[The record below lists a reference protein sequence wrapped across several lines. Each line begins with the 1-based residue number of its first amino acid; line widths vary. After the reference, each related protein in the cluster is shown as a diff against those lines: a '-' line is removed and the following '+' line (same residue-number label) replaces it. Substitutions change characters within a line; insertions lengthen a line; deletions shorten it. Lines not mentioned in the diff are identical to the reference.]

1 MKLDLR
7 FFASLR
13 ETLGVSEEVITVP
26 VTVKTIS
33 DLRLL
38 LIERGNPWA
47 EVLAEGKVLRCAL
60 NHHMVE
66 ASTPLQDGAEVAFF
80 PPVTGG

>member
-1 MKLDLR
+1 MKLELR

-13 ETLGVSEEVITVP
+13 EALSVSQETIEVP
-26 VTVKTIS
+26 ASVKTIS
-33 DLRLL
+33 DLRLY
-38 LIERGNPWA
+38 LIERGNTWA

-60 NHHMVE
+60 NHHMVDP
-66 ASTPLQDGAEVAFF
+66 STLLKEGDEVAFF

>member
-1 MKLDLR
+1 MKLELR

-13 ETLGVSEEVITVP
+13 EALGVAQEETTIP
-26 VTVKTIS
+26 DTVKTIT
-33 DLRLL
+33 DLRIY

-47 EVLAEGKVLRCAL
+47 EVLAENKVLRCAL
-60 NHHMVE
+60 NQVMVE
-66 ASTPLQDGAEVAFF
+66 ASTPLKENAEVAFF

>member
-1 MKLDLR
+1 MKLELR

-13 ETLGVSEEVITVP
+13 EALGVSQEDITIP
-26 VTVKTIS
+26 EAVKTIA
-33 DLRLL
+33 DLRSHLTQ
-38 LIERGNPWA
+38 RGHPWS
-47 EVLAEGKVLRCAL
+47 EVLADGKVLRCAL
-60 NHHMVE
+60 NHHMVD

>member
-1 MKLDLR
+1 MKLELR

-13 ETLGVSEEVITVP
+13 EALGVSQESITIP
-26 VTVKTIS
+26 DNIKTIA
-33 DLRLL
+33 DLRVH

-47 EVLAEGKVLRCAL
+47 EVLADGKVLRCAL
-60 NHHMVE
+60 NHHMVD
-66 ASTPLQDGAEVAFF
+66 TTTLLQEGAEVAFF

>member
-1 MKLDLR
+1 MKLELR

-13 ETLGVSEEVITVP
+13 EALGVSQESIAIPDNVQ
-26 VTVKTIS
+26 TIA
-33 DLRLL
+33 DLREH
-38 LIERGNPWA
+38 LIDRGSPWA

-60 NHHMVE
+60 NQHMVD
-66 ASTPLQDGAEVAFF
+66 ASTSLQDGAEVAFF

>member
-1 MKLDLR
+1 MKLELR

-13 ETLGVSEEVITVP
+13 EALGVSQES
-26 VTVKTIS
+26 VTIPAAVKTIA
-33 DLRLL
+33 DLRLH
-38 LIERGNPWA
+38 LIGRGNPWS

-60 NHHMVE
+60 NQHMVDT
-66 ASTPLQDGAEVAFF
+66 STPLQDGAEVAFF

>member
-13 ETLGVSEEVITVP
+13 EALGTGQETIDLPEEIQ
-26 VTVKTIS
+26 TIAQ
-33 DLRLL
+33 LRKYLCA
-38 LIERGNPWA
+38 RQGVWST
-47 EVLAEGKVLRCAL
+47 VLAEGKVLRCAL
-60 NHHMVE
+60 NHEMVDGG
-66 ASTPLQDGAEVAFF
+66 TILQEGAEIAFF

>member
-1 MKLDLR
+1 MKLELR

-13 ETLGVSEEVITVP
+13 EALGISQENIVIP
-26 VTVKTIS
+26 DGVKTIA
-33 DLRLL
+33 DLRMY

-47 EVLAEGKVLRCAL
+47 EVLAQSKVLRCAL
-60 NHHMVE
+60 NQVMVD
-66 ASTPLQDGAEVAFF
+66 AGTPLKENAEVAFF

>member
-1 MKLDLR
+1 MKLQLR

-13 ETLGVSEEVITVP
+13 EALGISQEEITIP
-26 VTVKTIS
+26 SAVKTIA
-33 DLRLL
+33 DLRMY

-47 EVLAEGKVLRCAL
+47 EVLAESKVLRCAL
-60 NHHMVE
+60 NQIMVD
-66 ASTPLQDGAEVAFF
+66 ASTPLKENAEVAFF

>member
-1 MKLDLR
+1 MKLQLR

-13 ETLGVSEEVITVP
+13 EALGISQEEITIP
-26 VTVKTIS
+26 GTVKTIA
-33 DLRLL
+33 DLRMY

-47 EVLAEGKVLRCAL
+47 EVLAESKVLRCAL
-60 NHHMVE
+60 NQIMVD
-66 ASTPLQDGAEVAFF
+66 ASTPLKENAEVAFS

>member
-38 LIERGNPWA
+38 LIERGNPWS

-60 NHHMVE
+60 NQHMVD
-66 ASTPLQDGAEVAFF
+66 ANTALQDGAEVAFF

>member
-1 MKLDLR
+1 MKLELR

-13 ETLGVSEEVITVP
+13 EALGISEESIVVPETVN
-26 VTVKTIS
+26 TIS
-33 DLRLL
+33 ELRIYLAQ
-38 LIERGNPWA
+38 RGAPWS

-60 NHHMVE
+60 NHVMVAADTHLE
-66 ASTPLQDGAEVAFF
+66 ADAEIAFF

>member
-1 MKLDLR
+1 MKLQLR

-13 ETLGVSEEVITVP
+13 EALGISQEEIAIP
-26 VTVKTIS
+26 DSVKTIA
-33 DLRLL
+33 DLRTH

-47 EVLAEGKVLRCAL
+47 EVLAESKVLRCAL
-60 NHHMVE
+60 NQVMVD
-66 ASTPLQDGAEVAFF
+66 ANTSLQENAEVAFF

>member
-1 MKLDLR
+1 MKLELR

-13 ETLGVSEEVITVP
+13 EDLGLSDESIITPSE
-26 VTVKTIS
+26 VKTIA
-33 DLRLL
+33 DLRTH

-47 EVLAEGKVLRCAL
+47 EVLGSDKVIRCAL
-60 NHHMVE
+60 NQEMVKDSSSLVE
-66 ASTPLQDGAEVAFF
+66 GAEVAFF